1 MSSPTPPTTPHPAPT
16 PAKPPVRN
24 VLLNNVEHRDLA
36 IRTRRGAAYGDAVM
50 AAPTFPDEFRSVQ
63 AHYPIVFQ
71 ATTSGSFQ
79 PLALFGFKDGENLF
93 LGKDGWD
100 ADYLPV
106 AVERLPFL
114 IGRDGDELVVHVDL
128 ASPRVTRRA
137 PDAEPPPDDPDPAV
151 PVFLPQGG
159 TSPYLERVNR
169 LLLTLH
175 QGLQATPAFID
186 ALRAHQLLESF
197 VVDVTAADGSQ
208 HRLAGFHTIHEERLA
223 ALDAGALDALH
234 RAGHLLPTYM
244 ALASLANFRALIG
257 RRHRAHA
264 ADA

>member
-1 MSSPTPPTTPHPAPT
+1 MPSPNDAAPN
-16 PAKPPVRN
+16 KPPVRN

-36 IRTRRGAAYGDAVM
+36 IRTRRGAAFGDAVM

-71 ATTSGSFQ
+71 ATSSGGFQ
-79 PLALFGFKDGENLF
+79 PLALFGFQDGENLF
-93 LGKDGWD
+93 LGPDGWD

-137 PDAEPPPDDPDPAV
+137 PDAEPAPDDPDPAV

-159 TSPYLERVNR
+159 TSPYLERINR

-186 ALRAHQLLESF
+186 ALRRHQLLESF

-223 ALDAGALDALH
+223 ALDGAALEGLH
-234 RAGHLLPTYM
+234 RAGHLLPAYV

-264 ADA
+264 ARA